1 MFLETHQDPD
11 NSGTAEATTM
21 LPLKALPE
29 LLQTLIELD
38 RIAKARP
45 LPNP

>member
-1 MFLETHQDPD
+1 
-11 NSGTAEATTM
+11 M
-21 LPLKALPE
+21 LPLKAMPE

-45 LPNP
+45 LPPL